1 MENVGTLEIKG
12 TLHIAAN
19 EFVFDLSQLV
29 ELNVSDEFG
38 EVAARAQYA
47 HGENQYYIHYKAA
60 DGCAKTEWFAEHQLS
75 AVEDDRHP
83 GCRVYGA
90 RELPPGAVAIDDE
103 VAKQS

>member
-1 MENVGTLEIKG
+1 MENVDTLEIKG
-12 TLHIAAN
+12 TLHIAAS

-29 ELNVSDEFG
+29 ALNVSDEFG

-75 AVEDDRHP
+75 AVDVDRYP
-83 GCRVYGA
+83 GCRVYMA
-90 RELPPGAVAIDDE
+90 REISPGAVAMDDDA
-103 VAKQS
+103 AKQS